1 MGSFLHLLQCDEKEV
16 ANTRALLIHGGFAVL

>member
-1 MGSFLHLLQCDEKEV
+1 MGSFLHLLQCDEEV